1 MDRTEDRAAL
11 GERFLLA
18 LIEATHPLQHAAPD
32 REVALEALIEAAGVL
47 RDRLQEELAEL
58 RREEA
63 D

>member
-1 MDRTEDRAAL
+1 MPPDIVAL
-11 GERFLLA
+11 RDQCVEALLA
-18 LIEATHPLQHAAPD
+18 AARPLQDGPD

-47 RDRLQEELAEL
+47 QDRLRLELVEL